1 MPQRTFTSDFKRF
14 FGRGLAILLP
24 SIVTLWLLWQA
35 FAFVFTNVALP
46 INRVIRLT
54 VIEVVEFVPEPQ
66 RPGWYDVTAEQVTAR
81 AALRAGQSQPVLEP
95 AEIEHRLRREQ
106 FKTFWEG
113 HWYLEGAG
121 LFIAILLIYLAG
133 LLLSNFVGRQVYTR
147 VEKLIARIPG
157 FKQVYPHVKQLV
169 DLILGDK
176 KMAFSEVVLV
186 EYPSK
191 DIWTIGFLT
200 GESIRSID
208 DSAGERV
215 QSVFI
220 PTSPTPF
227 TGFTINV
234 PKTKIRQLDMSV
246 EEALR
251 FVITA
256 GVLTPGAASPA
267 HLPRTEGGAPGP
279 LPEGGPSEGSET
291 DSGPDSG
298 PGRENRRETA

>member
-1 MPQRTFTSDFKRF
+1 MAKHTFTSDFKRF

-46 INRVIRLT
+46 INKVIRLT
-54 VIEVVEFVPEPQ
+54 VIEVVEFLPDNQQPA
-66 RPGWYDVTAEQVTAR
+66 WYGVTEDQIDAR
-81 AALRAGQSQPVLEP
+81 RALRAEQSLPELERDDVV
-95 AEIEHRLRREQ
+95 EQIRRDQ
-106 FKTFWEG
+106 FREFWSS
-113 HWYLEGAG
+113 HWYLEAAG

-133 LLLSNFVGRQVYTR
+133 LLLSNFVGRQIYTR

-157 FKQVYPHVKQLV
+157 FKQVYPHVKQVV
-169 DLILGDK
+169 DLIMGDR

-191 DIWTIGFLT
+191 EIWTIGFLT
-200 GESIRSID
+200 GESLRAID
-208 DSAGERV
+208 APAGETV

-234 PKTKIRQLDMSV
+234 PKSKIRPMDMTV

-256 GVLTPGAASPA
+256 GVLTPGASSPA
-267 HLPRTEGGAPGP
+267 KLP
-279 LPEGGPSEGSET
+279 T
-291 DSGPDSG
+291 DSAPAIAPEPASAADPSDPDQD
-298 PGRENRRETA
+298 RRETA